1 MKKRKRG
8 GGGEE
13 WREEDGKKL
22 EGAKWE
28 KGACGEAK

>member
-13 WREEDGKKL
+13 WRKEDEKRL
-22 EGAKWE
+22 ERAKWE
-28 KGACGEAK
+28 KGAWGEAK